1 MAAFW
6 SSVFLSAT
14 NAPLL
19 LRYKCHKLI
28 RSASPPAPAR
38 SLFRSFAHRALLA
51 HSLTHSPCLHTLH
64 YPPPRRAARGPP
76 SLPFMEAQK
85 EEEKRRV
92 AICWLFR
99 EFNVESKPSIGQRP
113 RGSPFSSL
121 LGSGMAAI
129 RPSSRPAMG
138 GQWHVPTTN
147 STPPS
152 SFALFAECARA
163 RRTTVLFM
171 CAAWGYCLS
180 KVHRP
185 RDAAK
190 RLLKSAADSP

>member
-1 MAAFW
+1 MPQIDSIRLAA
-6 SSVFLSAT
+6 
-14 NAPLL
+14 
-19 LRYKCHKLI
+19 R
-28 RSASPPAPAR
+28 AR
-38 SLFRSFAHRALLA
+38 PFARPFAHRAR
-51 HSLTHSPCLHTLH
+51 LTIHSPTHRACIH
-64 YPPPRRAARGPP
+64 YITRRRAALPRRPQVRPP
-76 SLPFMEAQK
+76 SLSW
-85 EEEKRRV
+85 KRRK
-92 AICWLFR
+92 R
-99 EFNVESKPSIGQRP
+99 RRRGESRYVGYFANSMSNRSHRSG

-121 LGSGMAAI
+121 LGSGPSGMAAI
-129 RPSSRPAMG
+129 VSVRPAMG
-138 GQWHVPTTN
+138 VQWHVPTTN

-190 RLLKSAADSP
+190 RLLK